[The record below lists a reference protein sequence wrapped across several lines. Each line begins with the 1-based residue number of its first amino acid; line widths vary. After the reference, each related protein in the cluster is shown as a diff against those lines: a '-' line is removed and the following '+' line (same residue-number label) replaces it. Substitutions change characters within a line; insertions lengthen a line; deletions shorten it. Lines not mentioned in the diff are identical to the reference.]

1 MAIVRTAISI
11 HSILASKRGNSIL
24 KRKKKKRTKLV
35 NRVINMVSPFLGIP
49 VFPFF
54 WSTFFGSMPY
64 NFISAQAGQVLGE
77 LTSTADIFSI
87 SLILKLLLVSFVS
100 LVPVIWG
107 DKLKTWIR
115 QFIVTDGD
123 DYERL
128 EKDADDR
135 LELEDI
141 NISMRS

>member
-1 MAIVRTAISI
+1 M
-11 HSILASKRGNSIL
+11 